1 VTKRSVEDQIWL
13 VEQPD
18 HARVAG
24 FLAAHWGNST
34 FVTPGS
40 FADCQDCEYW
50 REQALFAIA
59 EHDNGWWDWEADPQ
73 IDPADG
79 LPLDFLQI
87 SQEQALSH
95 WRTGTRRFAQTHPFA
110 ALLISAHARLL
121 QEPML
126 TGTTQPQLLS
136 PLFHNVA
143 PKNLNG
149 NDAARAFVVEQQ
161 EFESTLLD
169 RASLDAATRT
179 TQEQGIE
186 DAVLRFPKRGIPPD
200 VPVRQDD
207 FLMPH
212 IRLLQITDAMSLML
226 CFGGQGFATIE
237 ETPRGS
243 WEDRVTIEITPS
255 SNRRIRLRP
264 YPFDTDPLVASIP
277 VRVLAREERI
287 GDSYLAWRESTKK
300 QLVEFEFTGD

>member
-149 NDAARAFVVEQQ
+149 NDAARAFGVEQQ

-200 VPVRQDD
+200 VPVRRTTSCGLTSGCSRSPMQC
-207 FLMPH
+207 H
-212 IRLLQITDAMSLML
+212 
-226 CFGGQGFATIE
+226 
-237 ETPRGS
+237 
-243 WEDRVTIEITPS
+243 
-255 SNRRIRLRP
+255 
-264 YPFDTDPLVASIP
+264 
-277 VRVLAREERI
+277 
-287 GDSYLAWRESTKK
+287 
-300 QLVEFEFTGD
+300 